1 MLLAERLAN
10 LGLKSALKSD
20 MPFSRRQDS
29 GRIIHASPPAGL
41 IFLLIQ
47 MYFFQQLEVYD
58 IAKFHSTRMGVCFRY
73 FHWNYPNGKISPCRS
88 ISHYNLC
95 DSGCNP
101 MPLFPGRFASLELP
115 SVKSALRQTRGA

>member
-20 MPFSRRQDS
+20 MPFSRRQDL

-47 MYFFQQLEVYD
+47 MYFFQQFEVYD
-58 IAKFHSTRMGVCFRY
+58 IAKIPFHSDG
-73 FHWNYPNGKISPCRS
+73 S
-88 ISHYNLC
+88 IFS
-95 DSGCNP
+95 
-101 MPLFPGRFASLELP
+101 LFSLEL
-115 SVKSALRQTRGA
+115 SQW